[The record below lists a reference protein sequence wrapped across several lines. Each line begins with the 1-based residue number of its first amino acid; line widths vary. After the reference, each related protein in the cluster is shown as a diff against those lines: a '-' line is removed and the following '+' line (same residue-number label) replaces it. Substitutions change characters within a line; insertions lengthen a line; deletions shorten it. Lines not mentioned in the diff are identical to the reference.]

1 MGRRQ
6 AREAALQ
13 VLYQVDVAR
22 VDPEEA
28 LNHLRE
34 MASQNPGDFDES
46 DRVNEKD
53 VKIAYLSPKDMLFA
67 RELVAGTLTHLKA
80 FDQVIARLS
89 RDWPLYRMA
98 AVDRNIMRMA
108 LYEIF
113 HREDIPNSVAV
124 NEAVELA
131 KTFGGPDSSRFI
143 NGILGRV
150 VKEPA
155 SYYLPEGESG

>member
-34 MASQNPGDFDES
+34 MASPNPGDSDES
-46 DRVNEKD
+46 DQVNEED
-53 VKIAYLSPKDMLFA
+53 AKIAYLSPRDMLFA
-67 RELVAGTLTHLKA
+67 RELVAGTLAHLKA
-80 FDQVIARLS
+80 FDRVIARLS

-150 VKEPA
+150 VKDPA
-155 SYYLPEGESG
+155 SYYPPEGEIG